1 MTKEENKKIYSS
13 GDYRALTDKQRRIF
27 RDVVAELDSRQMLR
41 VTDVPVIASYAR
53 NAIISRLACEELEKH
68 GLVLTETDNYRGEKR
83 KENPAFS
90 IYNRAQQAM
99 ERTAAL
105 LGLTPTGRKRLKGE
119 EVPPKSDLDTFIE
132 GLNGGPK
139 A

>member
-1 MTKEENKKIYSS
+1 MTKEDNKKIFSS
-13 GDYRALTDKQRRIF
+13 GDYRSLTDKQKRIF
-27 RDVVAELDSRQMLR
+27 RDVVAELDSRNMLR

-53 NAIISRLACEELEKH
+53 NAVIARLACEELELH
-68 GLVLTETDNYRGEKR
+68 GLVFVEEDKYHGKKS

-105 LGLTPTGRKRLKGE
+105 LGLTPTGRKRLSDFE
-119 EVPPKSDLDTFIE
+119 QPKTASDEWDE
-132 GLNGGPK
+132 QED
-139 A
+139 